1 MKSSIS
7 KRVSLGI
14 LLILLVSFIQMPIFA
29 YTEDSI
35 CLYSN
40 NGEYIIYVKDVLN
53 EEFEFAFSDK
63 KDESE
68 DNLEFIS
75 SELDSSKDAINV
87 AYVNNQLLYKYF
99 LEDSKSYMF
108 VRNSKGEMVVSG
120 DEINLDDTISNWI
133 VDYVSSTTKRIE
145 TKVDSETLVD
155 TTEAIKDTELSLN
168 TVRVADYL
176 EIVPK
181 DGASYEYY
189 LVNIND
195 SSDAKALF
203 DMAEEMNSSEKDMY
217 NSLVDAYDF
226 YRQLSWIE
234 GNIEEWTPA
243 EDNKIYQPIESE
255 TGDKYLVIIKE
266 DTGEDMTFD
275 AKFMISK
282 EHDELKYKNDL
293 DKIIHTIVKLPV
305 TGESLALVI
314 GFVVVIAAIVVV
326 LFLRKKSNKES
337 K

>member
-7 KRVSLGI
+7 KRVALGI

-120 DEINLDDTISNWI
+120 DEINLDDVVSNSI
-133 VDYVSSTTKRIE
+133 LDYVSNTTN
-145 TKVDSETLVD
+145 DSETLVD